1 MYRDKEPIPSQ
12 YVEMIH
18 TLGLE
23 ATQKLCEWRGG
34 AVLYIPKEPIP
45 SRNVEMIHTLGMVA
59 TQKLCGWC
67 GGDVL
72 YIPKFDAMKRYLR
85 RKKIRQEFNGE
96 NTAELAQKYRL
107 SRRRIQQIVAR
118 GY

>member
-23 ATQKLCEWRGG
+23 ATQKLCE
-34 AVLYIPKEPIP
+34 
-45 SRNVEMIHTLGMVA
+45 
-59 TQKLCGWC
+59 WC

-107 SRRRIQQIVAR
+107 SRRRIQQIVAM

>member
-23 ATQKLCEWRGG
+23 ATQKLCEW
-34 AVLYIPKEPIP
+34 
-45 SRNVEMIHTLGMVA
+45 
-59 TQKLCGWC
+59 C
-67 GGDVL
+67 GGDAL

-85 RKKIRQEFNGE
+85 RKKIRQEFDGE

-107 SRRRIQQIVAR
+107 SRRRIQQIVAM